1 MRSEKSIKNL
11 IFSLSGNFI
20 NLLINFISRTYFI
33 KFLGNEYLG
42 VNALFTNILTIL
54 SLAEL
59 GVGSAIT
66 YCLYKPLADNDEN
79 KIKVLMKFYKKS
91 YRIIALIII
100 ILGIIL
106 SHFIDYFVNGLYS
119 IENLKLIFIL
129 FVTNTSVS
137 YLFSYKKTI
146 IEADQKQ
153 YIVSIYNYTV
163 LVLQNMLQILILY
176 ITKNFIL
183 YLMIQILATIFNNI
197 LISNK
202 ANKLYP
208 FLKENSHEKI
218 DNNTFNIIKKNISAI
233 IFHKIGSM
241 VVNSTDNI
249 LISKLINIGTVG
261 IYSNYLLIINAVNG
275 ITGQF
280 FYAITASI
288 GNLGATESKDKLY
301 DIFNKILFLNFW
313 IYGFLAICLITLL
326 NPFIEL
332 WIGVDMKLDII
343 IVIVIVLNFYISG
356 IRKTTLAF
364 RDALGLYWYDRY
376 KPLIES
382 LINLIG
388 SILLAKKFG
397 LIGIFIGTT
406 ISTISTSL
414 WIEPLV
420 LYKYGFEKN
429 IIHLLDLFK
438 NITKYTIIMFFALVI
453 NYNIANLVL
462 FTPII
467 NFIIKTII
475 SIFIPNLIFIL
486 VFYNQEEFKW
496 IISLIKSIIIKKIM
510 KGKTYEENNS
520 SSSK

>member
-1 MRSEKSIKNL
+1 
-11 IFSLSGNFI
+11 
-20 NLLINFISRTYFI
+20 
-33 KFLGNEYLG
+33 
-42 VNALFTNILTIL
+42 
-54 SLAEL
+54 
-59 GVGSAIT
+59 
-66 YCLYKPLADNDEN
+66 
-79 KIKVLMKFYKKS
+79 
-91 YRIIALIII
+91 
-100 ILGIIL
+100 
-106 SHFIDYFVNGLYS
+106 
-119 IENLKLIFIL
+119 
-129 FVTNTSVS
+129 
-137 YLFSYKKTI
+137 
-146 IEADQKQ
+146 
-153 YIVSIYNYTV
+153 
-163 LVLQNMLQILILY
+163 
-176 ITKNFIL
+176 
-183 YLMIQILATIFNNI
+183 
-197 LISNK
+197 
-202 ANKLYP
+202 
-208 FLKENSHEKI
+208 
-218 DNNTFNIIKKNISAI
+218 
-233 IFHKIGSM
+233 
-241 VVNSTDNI
+241 
-249 LISKLINIGTVG
+249 
-261 IYSNYLLIINAVNG
+261 
-275 ITGQF
+275 
-280 FYAITASI
+280 
-288 GNLGATESKDKLY
+288 
-301 DIFNKILFLNFW
+301 
-313 IYGFLAICLITLL
+313 
-326 NPFIEL
+326 
-332 WIGVDMKLDII
+332 MKLDII